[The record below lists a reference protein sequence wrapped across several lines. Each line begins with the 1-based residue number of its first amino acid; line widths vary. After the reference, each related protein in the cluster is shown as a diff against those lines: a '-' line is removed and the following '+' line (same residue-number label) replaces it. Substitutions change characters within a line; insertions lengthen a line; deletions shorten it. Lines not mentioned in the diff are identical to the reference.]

1 MTWWGYILLGVAWIA
16 AVIVTLV
23 ISLDAAA
30 NAVSASL
37 ATDPNELQIG
47 TAVISTIVFAGP
59 GVFLIMIG
67 LRQHRRRS

>member
-1 MTWWGYILLGVAWIA
+1 MTWWGYILLGIAWIA
-16 AVIVTLV
+16 VVIVTLV

-47 TAVISTIVFAGP
+47 TAVISTIVFTGP
-59 GVFLIMIG
+59 GVLLIVIG
-67 LRQHRRRS
+67 LRQQRRRS